1 MYCLSLIQQAL
12 PAPTPV
18 ISNNFEIVEAWGP
31 VAVGF
36 AAIIASFISSYVVL
50 RRQSAH
56 NEAQLKLQREQHS
69 DQLKINTR
77 QLGLVRS
84 KEERDEIVRKLN
96 TFYGPFR
103 QLRTQSRILYA
114 KFAQELM
121 PDYNEK
127 HRHEDKRFRTLR
139 YLVRGKKF
147 EGADLVL
154 LRQILHLGQKQIRL
168 IESRSGVV
176 DKPEL
181 QELLG
186 KLAAHIRILR
196 LASEGKLSAA
206 EPQDYEN
213 IVFPLEVD
221 GAIESAIL
229 RLQDRLT
236 ELSQFPGDQTP
247 VRTSQDFDERTIDY
261 YNQHADEYA
270 VTSFSPEITNNVS
283 HFQEE
288 LLKRLDRGA
297 RILDAGCGVGRD
309 TRYFIKEG
317 RIVIA
322 FDASKEMVRRC
333 REYPHAYCKQMT
345 FAELQYN
352 EEFDAVWACASLL
365 HLRPDQAREAIRRLT
380 TALKIGGVMYIALKL
395 GEPSESGH
403 DIDGRYFTYYTE
415 SSAKQLYENDKRL
428 ECISVTPSGKN
439 KRGGPLFLNL
449 FLRRASMS

>member
-1 MYCLSLIQQAL
+1 MIYQAL
-12 PAPTPV
+12 PSPTPLV
-18 ISNNFEIVEAWGP
+18 SNNIEVVKAWGP
-31 VAVGF
+31 VVVGF
-36 AAIIASFISSYVVL
+36 AAIIASFISSYIVL
-50 RRQSAH
+50 RRQSAQ
-56 NEAQLKLQREQHS
+56 NERQVTLQREQHA

-77 QLGLVRS
+77 QLELVRS

-114 KFAQELM
+114 KFAQDRM
-121 PDYNEK
+121 RDYNEK
-127 HRHEDKRFRTLR
+127 HKHEGKRFRTLR
-139 YLVRGKKF
+139 YLVSGEKLD
-147 EGADLVL
+147 GADLEL

-196 LASEGKLSAA
+196 LASEGKLKAV
-206 EPQDYEN
+206 EPQEFEN

-236 ELSQFPGDQTP
+236 ELSEFQSDHTL
-247 VRTSQDFDERTIDY
+247 VMTSQDFDQRTIDF

-270 VTSFSPEITNNVS
+270 ATSFSPEIISNVS
-283 HFQEE
+283 YFQEE
-288 LLKRLDRGA
+288 FLKHLDRGA

-322 FDASKEMVRRC
+322 FDASREMVRKC
-333 REYPHAYCKQMT
+333 REYPHAYCKQLT
-345 FAELQYN
+345 FAQLRYN

-365 HLRPDQAREAIRRLT
+365 HLTPHQAKEAVRRLT

-395 GEPSESGH
+395 GEASESGH
-403 DIDGRYFTYYTE
+403 DTDGRYFTYYTQ
-415 SSAKQLYENDKRL
+415 SSAKRL
-428 ECISVTPSGKN
+428 CESDRRLKLMSETPSGK
-439 KRGGPLFLNL
+439 KKDGEPQFLNL
-449 FLRRASMS
+449 FLRRVQMP